1 MLSRRPV
8 LQLKK
13 LRLQCQAPGRFWGIA
28 LWRKKV
34 LALTIWKYW
43 LSGVETQ
50 MQLGK
55 IMRHRWKLLAM
66 GSQVWE
72 LIWNSRTFW
81 MLPSPGGS
89 GVKNYLCLS
98 STSRSM
104 MKFAATTWRKA
115 LQYHPAT
122 VEFATAKR
130 MTRPSRKYALLQRTI
145 LIMCK
150 RLGRLYDERSPRSV
164 VVTGVRT
171 SCSNGSEDCIANDA
185 NKSSENTYVVL
196 S

>member
-1 MLSRRPV
+1 MIRTWVWSKGWCRLVCAFMLSRRPV

-43 LSGVETQ
+43 LSEVETQ

-104 MKFAATTWRKA
+104 MRFAATTWSKA
-115 LQYHPAT
+115 LQYHPAS
-122 VEFATAKR
+122 VEFARAKTVAR
-130 MTRPSRKYALLQRTI
+130 LCRRCALLQRTI
-145 LIMCK
+145 LIMGK
-150 RLGRLYDERSPRSV
+150 RLDRLYDENSPRSI
-164 VVTGVRT
+164 T
-171 SCSNGSEDCIANDA
+171 ANESS
-185 NKSSENTYVVL
+185 KSPERRPS
-196 S
+196 